1 VIFVDVANAAFINL
15 SMLPKSCWGE
25 TFPVFGMEMVVH
37 VVLVSETPL
46 PATEKENQPIH
57 FVFLLYVLP

>member
-1 VIFVDVANAAFINL
+1 
-15 SMLPKSCWGE
+15 MLPKSCWGE
-25 TFPVFGMEMVVH
+25 TSPVFGMEMVVH

>member
-1 VIFVDVANAAFINL
+1 MIGRNF
-15 SMLPKSCWGE
+15 SG
-25 TFPVFGMEMVVH
+25 FGMEMVAH

-57 FVFLLYVLP
+57 FVFLLHVYVLP